1 MVFGNE
7 SVYTNSS
14 SSVVVTVLMIIVSE
28 RDFSTCHRAST
39 RLQFKNEKCKKYILN
54 KRDWILLCHRYWS
67 TLYGIFCSPNS
78 AVDFPSYKKTIFSL
92 WLFWRYIMEM
102 LQTLKQKMMDLVQFW
117 QFVSPNHGWIIII
130 LAPNRGNLNNFFS
143 VHILSCLKQ
152 SLVERSS
159 SPLLNR

>member
-39 RLQFKNEKCKKYILN
+39 RLQFKNEKCKKWYEI
-54 KRDWILLCHRYWS
+54 DWILLCHRYWS
-67 TLYGIFCSPNS
+67 TEIFCSLNS
-78 AVDFPSYKKTIFSL
+78 AVDFPSYKKAIFSL

-130 LAPNRGNLNNFFS
+130 LASNTGNLNINIFVWDS
-143 VHILSCLKQ
+143 HLKQ

>member
-39 RLQFKNEKCKKYILN
+39 RLQFKNEICKKWN
-54 KRDWILLCHRYWS
+54 ETDWTLLCHRYWS
-67 TLYGIFCSPNS
+67 TEIFCSLNS
-78 AVDFPSYKKTIFSL
+78 AVDFPSYKKAIFSL
-92 WLFWRYIMEM
+92 WLFWWYIMEM

-130 LAPNRGNLNNFFS
+130 LASNTGNLNINIF
-143 VHILSCLKQ
+143 CLPSAYAFETIS
-152 SLVERSS
+152 SLERSS

>member
-39 RLQFKNEKCKKYILN
+39 RLQFKNEKCKKWN
-54 KRDWILLCHRYWS
+54 ETDWNLLCHRYWS
-67 TLYGIFCSPNS
+67 TEIFCSLNS
-78 AVDFPSYKKTIFSL
+78 AVDFPRYVQKAIFSL

-130 LAPNRGNLNNFFS
+130 LAPNRGNLNIFFWYIFCR
-143 VHILSCLKQ
+143 VWNNL
-152 SLVERSS
+152 
-159 SPLLNR
+159 